1 MIAKFLIFLRRWAH
15 HQRIALRMLFA
26 IAALALLFDGYLMID
41 RSVAHLL
48 LLHPIL
54 LLALMFGV
62 VLTEDLDSP
71 EARDES

>member
-1 MIAKFLIFLRRWAH
+1 MMAKFYLSLRRWAH
-15 HQRIALRMLFA
+15 DRRIALRMLFA
-26 IAALALLFDGYLMID
+26 IAALALLFDGYQMID
-41 RSVAHLL
+41 RSVGHLL